1 VYCGIELQS
10 IYILSPDRL
19 EVYFAAW
26 EKKWHDNGGKDI
38 NNPKIPLKYVV
49 EHGQL
54 LYGQAPPS
62 KAVEGKPS
70 KAEEEQP
77 EF

>member
-1 VYCGIELQS
+1 MYCGIELQS

-49 EHGQL
+49 EHGTL
-54 LYGQAPPS
+54 LHGQAPPS

-70 KAEEEQP
+70 KAEEKQP